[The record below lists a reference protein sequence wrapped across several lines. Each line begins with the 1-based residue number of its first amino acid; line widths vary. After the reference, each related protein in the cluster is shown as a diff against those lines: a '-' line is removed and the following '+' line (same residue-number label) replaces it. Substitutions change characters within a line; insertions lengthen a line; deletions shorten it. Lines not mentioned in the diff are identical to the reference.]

1 MRAGRPRYGAAR
13 RGRGTESKR
22 LMRYWKPVR
31 FVGRLARTFKRK
43 FMLPAVPAETQVLV
57 VSPGGVGTTM
67 VLEHLQR
74 FVRVNDPHDRD
85 GLKHLPRPPK
95 FHSARTRTIFI
106 SGPSDDIFDSLNRR
120 GWVEGHGSLF
130 GSFATVLSGPQ
141 RKRERF
147 AAALARQRE
156 AWSDHR
162 GEIIFID
169 YGELWERLPELERFL
184 ALEHSDFVRT
194 FPPRRQRT
202 VAHGNNPV
210 AVG

>member
-1 MRAGRPRYGAAR
+1 
-13 RGRGTESKR
+13 
-22 LMRYWKPVR
+22 MRYWKPVR
-31 FVGRLARTFKRK
+31 LLGRIARTFKRK
-43 FMLPAVPAETQVLV
+43 YMLPAVPAETQVLV

-74 FVRVNDPHDRD
+74 FVRVNDPLDRD
-85 GLKHLPRPPK
+85 GLKHLPRPPR
-95 FHSARTRTIFI
+95 FHSAQTRTIFL
-106 SGPSDDIFDSLNRR
+106 SGPADDIFDSLNRR

-147 AAALARQRE
+147 AAALARQHE
-156 AWSDHR
+156 AWSGHR
-162 GEIIFID
+162 GEIMFID

-184 ALEHSDFVRT
+184 GLEQTEFLRT
-194 FPPRRQRT
+194 FPQRRRRT
-202 VAHGNNPV
+202 LAQDENEV

>member
-1 MRAGRPRYGAAR
+1 MRAGRRRYGAAWR
-13 RGRGTESKR
+13 WRSTESKR

-31 FVGRLARTFKRK
+31 IVGRIARTFKRK
-43 FMLPAVPAETQVLV
+43 FVLPAVPAATQVLV

-67 VLEHLQR
+67 LLEHLQR
-74 FVRVNDPHDRD
+74 FVRVNDPFDRD

-95 FHSARTRTIFI
+95 FRSARTRTVFL
-106 SGPSDDIFDSLNRR
+106 SGPPDDIFDSLNRH

-130 GSFATVLSGPQ
+130 GSFATVLSSPQ
-141 RKRERF
+141 RKRERV

-156 AWSDHR
+156 AWSAHR
-162 GEIIFID
+162 GEIMFVD

-184 ALEHSDFVRT
+184 GLEQTDFQRT
-194 FPPRRQRT
+194 FPQRRRRT
-202 VAHGNNPV
+202 LAQSEIEA